1 MSLSTLAAVAGDPA
15 TMLVAA
21 GILDKA
27 NQFVSDGT
35 NLLKGAGAA
44 LALYLLLKNLLA
56 SFTVVR
62 LITSGLL
69 AGALIWLV
77 SNLNFVSDRV
87 GEEVNKPAAAAVVN
101 AVAQL
106 PAWPFGQV

>member
-1 MSLSTLAAVAGDPA
+1 MSLSTLAAATGDPA

-35 NLLKGAGAA
+35 NLLKGAGAL
-44 LALYLLLKNLLA
+44 LALYLLLKNVLA

-69 AGALIWLV
+69 AGALVWLV
-77 SNLNFVSDRV
+77 SNLDFVSDKV
-87 GEEVNKPAAAAVVN
+87 DEEVNKPSAAAVVH

-106 PAWPFGQV
+106 PVWPVGLT